1 MTVDLQHRC
10 FLHNKYDNLQ
20 ASLKFLDL
28 KQDQF
33 QIFCVWD
40 HFDFNNLFVLAYDCL
55 SKEQKRKRRRK
66 GKEKD
71 LYAKLYRPS
80 YPPYRPRT
88 VEFDFENE
96 SPSSGED

>member
-33 QIFCVWD
+33 QIFCVLD
-40 HFDFNNLFVLAYDCL
+40 HFDCNNLFVLAYDFL
-55 SKEQKRKRRRK
+55 SKEQKRKRSE
-66 GKEKD
+66 EKD
-71 LYAKLYRPS
+71 LSAKLYRPS
-80 YPPYRPRT
+80 YPLYRPPYRRIWF
-88 VEFDFENE
+88 EFENE
-96 SPSSGED
+96 SPSYGED